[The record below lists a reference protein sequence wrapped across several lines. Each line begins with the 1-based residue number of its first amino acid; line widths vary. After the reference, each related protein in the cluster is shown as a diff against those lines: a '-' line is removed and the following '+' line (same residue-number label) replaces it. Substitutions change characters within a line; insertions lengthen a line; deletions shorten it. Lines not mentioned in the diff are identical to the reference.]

1 MCGERIPRSDVGPP
15 SLPIRRRRLGARVG
29 RARRSVGLADRWGWL
44 VLPFVVLAV
53 GAYLVGRRPVRP
65 GAIGMIELGGF
76 TLIAVGGVLASL

>member
-1 MCGERIPRSDVGPP
+1 VGWPG
-15 SLPIRRRRLGARVG
+15 GA
-29 RARRSVGLADRWGWL
+29 WL

-53 GAYLVGRRPVRP
+53 RAYLVGRRPVRP